1 MDSRAWRA
9 TVHRIAKDRTCLSD
23 QHFHF
28 HIYLHLTC
36 EIGHYQHVST
46 GRLKVSTDETSQIWP
61 PSLSSLYKVLFIFL
75 NVLLSCCHAGGRVN
89 STCPIF
95 SKTDLG
101 AVHADSERSF
111 LFALSIPKALRQI
124 KGLQFPAPHLRYSP
138 NFLRTAIADFE
149 SPSTANSPDC
159 KTFLEI

>member
-1 MDSRAWRA
+1 MDSRASRA

-23 QHFHF
+23 QNFHF

-61 PSLSSLYKVLFIFL
+61 PSLSSLYKVSFIFL
-75 NVLLSCCHAGGRVN
+75 NVLLSCCRAGGRVN
-89 STCPIF
+89 STRPIF
-95 SKTDLG
+95 SKTALS

-111 LFALSIPKALRQI
+111 LFALSIPKAFQQI
-124 KGLQFPAPHLRYSP
+124 KGLLSPHPRYSP

-159 KTFLEI
+159 KTFLET